1 MGRVEGVELLKDL
14 IRIALVRVVVG
25 QAPEAGEQLLGEQL
39 LLREHVE
46 DIFGLQSISDRNFC
60 LGYYSVCFHPHS

>member
-1 MGRVEGVELLKDL
+1 MQVGRVEGVELLKDL

-25 QAPEAGEQLLGEQL
+25 QAPEAGEQLLSEQL

-46 DIFGLQSISDRNFC
+46 DIFGLLDQLLVSPVRI
-60 LGYYSVCFHPHS
+60 P